1 MVELPDVTLVA
12 SEVERLPNTANIRF
26 GGVDGEA
33 VIANA
38 PELLVSSG
46 SACTSMIPRPSHVLV
61 AMGLTTNE
69 AQECLRF
76 SLGRPTKLSDIDQ
89 AVEMTVS
96 AVERIRSIDAV
107 AAP

>member
-1 MVELPDVTLVA
+1 
-12 SEVERLPNTANIRF
+12 
-26 GGVDGEA
+26 
-33 VIANA
+33 
-38 PELLVSSG
+38 
-46 SACTSMIPRPSHVLV
+46 
-61 AMGLTTNE
+61 MGLTTNE